1 MIFALRH
8 PFGLFFAMAV
18 SVQSFHVNRAL
29 LSFHHY
35 QKRAIHIHPGL
46 HATIVTSSNGEAA
59 NTARAAEA
67 DQFQADLDR
76 VGLTLC
82 HGILHASGCRRLSD
96 LRDLT
101 SAQITTMGA
110 DAFDCPIILG
120 VMADLEKLQN
130 DQCNGGA
137 DGCVSNGV
145 SSTAANLSTLVDG
158 ASFTT
163 KTRLRFEE
171 ETKREF
177 DLEVICA
184 ENDIFKG
191 RLFTPEQC
199 AQLNRMSEYHA
210 YKGTGKVGAGW
221 TNEIYTLTAQH
232 MACESVPGF
241 LSTTDDIF
249 RQLVRELYSLYPGR
263 VLRGS
268 IEFESSGEPH
278 LVKYN
283 GKARGTVL
291 HTDNDDDF
299 ASKSI
304 TINALLSDSD
314 DFGGGGTYITAIDR
328 TIHLKQGEML
338 IHLGNLEHAGA
349 EITFGVRRLLVA
361 FLACE
366 WKNNSY

>member
-1 MIFALRH
+1 MAFAIRY
-8 PFGLFFAMAV
+8 PIGLFFGLAV

-29 LSFHHY
+29 YVSSLHHY
-35 QKRAIHIHPGL
+35 QERAGL

-59 NTARAAEA
+59 NTAREVEA
-67 DQFQADLDR
+67 DLFQADLNR
-76 VGLTLC
+76 VGLSLC

-96 LRDLT
+96 LRELT
-101 SAQITTMGA
+101 SAQIMTMGA
-110 DAFDCPIILG
+110 DAFDRPVIRR
-120 VMADLEKLQN
+120 VMDDLEKIQT
-130 DQCNGGA
+130 DRCNGGGA
-137 DGCVSNGV
+137 DSNVSNDV

-158 ASFTT
+158 AFVSTT
-163 KTRLRFEE
+163 KTRSRFEE

-191 RLFTPEQC
+191 RLFTPEEC

-210 YKGTGKVGAGW
+210 YKGTGTVGAGW

-241 LSTTDDIF
+241 LSTTDGIF
-249 RQLVRELYSLYPGR
+249 RQLVCELYSLYPER
-263 VLRGS
+263 VRKGS

-291 HTDNDDDF
+291 HTDNDDEY
-299 ASKSI
+299 ASTSI
-304 TINALLSDSD
+304 TINALLSASD

-328 TIHLKQGEML
+328 TVQLKQGEML

-366 WKNNSY
+366 WEDSSY